1 MTKDE
6 YKRIMRIR
14 SSIRTELHQIVR
26 RYFYEYCK
34 YIVDEN
40 VKDIDRLAFRVHVS
54 NAYTDKRSIPRTMMQ
69 VFNSSKTCKS
79 IYETYGIT
87 VKLSDYEFREKS
99 KYNGYEELRL
109 EFSLHKNTKQNTNF
123 FEFVSIV

>member
-6 YKRIMRIR
+6 YKKIMRIR
-14 SSIRTELHQIVR
+14 SSIKTELHQIIR

-54 NAYTDKRSIPRTMMQ
+54 NAYANKHSIPRTLMQ
-69 VFNSSKTCKS
+69 VFNLSKTCKS
-79 IYETYGIT
+79 IYETCSIT
-87 VKLSDYEFREKS
+87 VKLSDYEFRETS
-99 KYNGYEELRL
+99 KYLGYEELRL
-109 EFSLHKNTKQNTNF
+109 EFTLHKSTKQSTNF
-123 FEFVSIV
+123 FECVSII

>member
-6 YKRIMRIR
+6 YKKIMRIR

-54 NAYTDKRSIPRTMMQ
+54 NAYTNKRGIPRTLMQ

-79 IYETYGIT
+79 IYEAYGIT
-87 VKLSDYEFREKS
+87 VKLSDYEFRETS
-99 KYNGYEELRL
+99 KYLGYEELRL
-109 EFSLHKNTKQNTNF
+109 EFSLHENSKQTHNF
-123 FEFVSIV
+123 FEFVSII

>member
-6 YKRIMRIR
+6 YKKIMRIR

-34 YIVDEN
+34 YIVDEHE
-40 VKDIDRLAFRVHVS
+40 KDIDRLAFRVHVS
-54 NAYTDKRSIPRTMMQ
+54 NAYTNKRSIPRTLMQ

-87 VKLSDYEFREKS
+87 VKLSDYEFRETS
-99 KYNGYEELRL
+99 KYLSYEELRL
-109 EFSLHKNTKQNTNF
+109 EFTLHKSTKQSTNF
-123 FEFVSIV
+123 FESVSVI

>member
-6 YKRIMRIR
+6 YKKIMRIR
-14 SSIRTELHQIVR
+14 SSIRTELHQIVK

-40 VKDIDRLAFRVHVS
+40 VKDIDKLAFRVHVS
-54 NAYTDKRSIPRTMMQ
+54 NAYTNKRSIPRTLMQ

-79 IYETYGIT
+79 IYETYGII
-87 VKLSDYEFREKS
+87 VKLSNYEFRETS
-99 KYNGYEELRL
+99 KYLGYEELRL
-109 EFSLHKNTKQNTNF
+109 EFSLHENSKQTHNF
-123 FEFVSIV
+123 FEFVSII

>member
-6 YKRIMRIR
+6 YKKIMRIR

-54 NAYTDKRSIPRTMMQ
+54 NAYANKHSIPRTLMQ

-87 VKLSDYEFREKS
+87 VKLSDYEFRETS
-99 KYNGYEELRL
+99 KYLNYEELRL
-109 EFSLHKNTKQNTNF
+109 EFTLHRSTKQSTNF
-123 FEFVSIV
+123 FESVSII

>member
-6 YKRIMRIR
+6 YKKIMRIR

-54 NAYTDKRSIPRTMMQ
+54 NAYTNKRSIPRTLMQ

-79 IYETYGIT
+79 IYETYGII
-87 VKLSDYEFREKS
+87 VKLSDYEFRETS
-99 KYNGYEELRL
+99 KYLNYEELRL
-109 EFSLHKNTKQNTNF
+109 EFTLHKSAKQSTNF
-123 FEFVSIV
+123 FESVSII